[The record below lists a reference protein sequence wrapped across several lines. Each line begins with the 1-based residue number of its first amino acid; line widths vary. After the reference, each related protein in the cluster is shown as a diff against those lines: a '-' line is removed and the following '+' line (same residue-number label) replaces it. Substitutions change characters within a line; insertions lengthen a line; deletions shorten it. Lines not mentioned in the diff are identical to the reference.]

1 MKTSL
6 RLVITLSLL
15 LFSLELSARPAHA
28 APGPDPQGGVHTLR
42 LLGCAQGAVG
52 RAFMAENP
60 DVQLVDLG
68 IALIDGQALV
78 RELASQDAGADIF
91 AVNAEYGLNALK
103 EKGFVTDL
111 SASAVISREVE
122 SFYPRIQDVLRHA
135 DEIIGVPESFI
146 PSPWVINGALWSE
159 LELGAYPASYDDYLS
174 LQAEWRADDDAVER
188 YRLMTSSIGGA
199 DTRSGMMRAMIQLYI
214 LQNEEQAEP
223 LRFDGG
229 AFAQAARRIR
239 ELPETRLTESSDRF
253 FERPWAIWS
262 DDFSPADVQAACDL
276 LTPPLIDGR
285 GTPAVPAQM
294 MVLVVNPFSAEREA
308 AVRYLEYV
316 VEHLEPGEVM
326 MLSPTQNGPFLNPDW
341 DRQAAYY
348 REQVDFFR
356 GELDGLEG
364 ADARD
369 AQEAIALYESYLERE
384 EGKYLI
390 QPDVVR
396 RYREIAPYVRLN
408 DRSDF
413 LSHGQSGILKM
424 LYEIADRYLAGK
436 LDEDA
441 MVLEMNRRAQML
453 YAEKGL

>member
-1 MKTSL
+1 M
-6 RLVITLSLL
+6 
-15 LFSLELSARPAHA
+15 
-28 APGPDPQGGVHTLR
+28 
-42 LLGCAQGAVG
+42 
-52 RAFMAENP
+52 
-60 DVQLVDLG
+60 
-68 IALIDGQALV
+68 
-78 RELASQDAGADIF
+78 
-91 AVNAEYGLNALK
+91 
-103 EKGFVTDL
+103 
-111 SASAVISREVE
+111 
-122 SFYPRIQDVLRHA
+122 
-135 DEIIGVPESFI
+135 
-146 PSPWVINGALWSE
+146 
-159 LELGAYPASYDDYLS
+159 
-174 LQAEWRADDDAVER
+174 
-188 YRLMTSSIGGA
+188 
-199 DTRSGMMRAMIQLYI
+199 
-214 LQNEEQAEP
+214 
-223 LRFDGG
+223 
-229 AFAQAARRIR
+229 
-239 ELPETRLTESSDRF
+239 
-253 FERPWAIWS
+253 
-262 DDFSPADVQAACDL
+262 QAACDL

-348 REQVDFFR
+348 REQADFFR

-390 QPDVVR
+390 HPDVVR